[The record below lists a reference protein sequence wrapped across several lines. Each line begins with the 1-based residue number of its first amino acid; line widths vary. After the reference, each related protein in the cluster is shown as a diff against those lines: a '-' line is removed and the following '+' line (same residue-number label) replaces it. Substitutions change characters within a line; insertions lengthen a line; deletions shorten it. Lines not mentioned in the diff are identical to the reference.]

1 MAKEYVSKEAAL
13 ACVRTLESMIESLC
27 DQARDIERLLK
38 MAQTV
43 EVEYED
49 GNETDKGNSE
59 EEAD

>member
-13 ACVRTLESMIESLC
+13 ACIKTLESMIGSLYE
-27 DQARDIERLLK
+27 QAEDIERLLR

-49 GNETDKGNSE
+49 GNETDKGNS
-59 EEAD
+59 